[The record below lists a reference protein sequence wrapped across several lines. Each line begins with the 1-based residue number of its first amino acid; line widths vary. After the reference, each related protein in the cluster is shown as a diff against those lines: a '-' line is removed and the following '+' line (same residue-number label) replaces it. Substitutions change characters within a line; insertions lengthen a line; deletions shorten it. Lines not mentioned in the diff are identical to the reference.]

1 MYYCGMPELAAP
13 LAQSARAWSRLE
25 LIERMW
31 AQKARLESELRVEI
45 AAFASED
52 HPFGVRSF
60 VCDELGLALAE
71 SSGTADRLIDTS
83 QLYVAHPAVMARV
96 GLPIADGGWSVR
108 HADALLDGITGLG
121 FTEQLQQHVVQLV
134 ADHPDARTP
143 HQIRKAA
150 QAAVMV
156 LDPEGAER
164 RLAKAR
170 ANRRVGVDSLGDGSG
185 SFWAAGTA
193 SQMAMVMASIDCAAG
208 PKQPGDARNLDQRR
222 FDAFMDL
229 ICGRALPG
237 QWQALVVVTL
247 ETLTGDSEEPAEIP
261 GLGLISAGEARD
273 VLAHADIRRAVV
285 DERGELVSVDSLTH
299 HPDLPE
305 PINLDEPHPD
315 QGLSLETEPTPL
327 DLTPEHVPAEDDL
340 TWLME
345 QEQHAE
351 HVDEQIELVVVAA
364 MSTLEAE
371 LTALLAAHVPAR
383 LISIGASEDHWPWT
397 PIEIN
402 GWTHGPDHGGRG
414 GGSDGPSDGP
424 SDRPSDDLSDDGLDS
439 KNPPEPEPP
448 SLDDQQW
455 AEATVDREA
464 QDALEPPPRYQREP
478 WTPYPRH
485 SDQAPRWTSW
495 TRLALTAA
503 LAKVSSA
510 PVDHRPLTSTAYALP
525 PRLARFVKHRDI
537 TCSFP
542 GCRRLAW
549 CTENDHLLPWPAGRT
564 TADNIDS
571 KCKHHHQA
579 KTHGGY
585 HTERLTNG
593 AIRWTTPLGRSYDRH
608 PRPLL
613 RGF

>member
-1 MYYCGMPELAAP
+1 MPELAAP
-13 LAQSARAWSRLE
+13 LTQSARAWSRLE
-25 LIERMW
+25 VIERMW
-31 AQKARLESELRVEI
+31 AQKARLESDLRLEI
-45 AAFASED
+45 AAFVSED

-71 SSGTADRLIDTS
+71 SPGTADRLIDTS
-83 QLYVAHPAVMARV
+83 QMYAAHPAVVARV
-96 GLPIADGGWSVR
+96 GLPMADGGWSVR

-121 FTEQLQQHVVQLV
+121 FTEELQQQVVDLV
-134 ADHPDARTP
+134 ASHPDARTP
-143 HQIRKAA
+143 HQVRKAA

-193 SQMAMVMASIDCAAG
+193 SQMAMVMASIDANAG

-237 QWQALVVVTL
+237 QWQALVVVAL
-247 ETLTGDSEEPAEIP
+247 ETLTGESELPAEIP
-261 GLGLISAGEARD
+261 GLGLISAGEARGL
-273 VLAHADIRRAVV
+273 LAHAEIRRAVV
-285 DERGELVSVDSLTH
+285 NGRGELESVDSLVH
-299 HPDLPE
+299 RPDLTE
-305 PINLDEPHPD
+305 PVCLDEPHPD
-315 QGLSLETEPTPL
+315 HGLSLETEPQAL
-327 DLTPEHVPAEDDL
+327 DLTPEQVPTEDDL
-340 TWLME
+340 TWVME
-345 QEQHAE
+345 QEQ
-351 HVDEQIELVVVAA
+351 VDEPVESVVLAA

-371 LTALLAAHVPAR
+371 LTALLAAHVPT
-383 LISIGASEDHWPWT
+383 LLVSIGACEDYWPWT
-397 PIEIN
+397 PIEIS
-402 GWTHGPDHGGRG
+402 GRGHGPEHGSPGDG
-414 GGSDGPSDGP
+414 GPE
-424 SDRPSDDLSDDGLDS
+424 
-439 KNPPEPEPP
+439 NPPEPEPP
-448 SLDDQQW
+448 SMDDQQW
-455 AEATVDREA
+455 AEATVDRAA
-464 QDALEPPPRYQREP
+464 QDALEPPPHYQREP

-485 SDQAPRWTSW
+485 SEREPRWTSW

-503 LAKVSSA
+503 LAKVTTA
-510 PVDHRPLTSTAYALP
+510 PVDPRPLTSTAYALP

-549 CTENDHLLPWPAGRT
+549 STENDHLLPWPQGRT
-564 TADNIDS
+564 TAENIDC

-585 HTERLTNG
+585 RTQRFTDG
-593 AIRWTTPLGRSYDRH
+593 TIRWTTPLGRIYDRH